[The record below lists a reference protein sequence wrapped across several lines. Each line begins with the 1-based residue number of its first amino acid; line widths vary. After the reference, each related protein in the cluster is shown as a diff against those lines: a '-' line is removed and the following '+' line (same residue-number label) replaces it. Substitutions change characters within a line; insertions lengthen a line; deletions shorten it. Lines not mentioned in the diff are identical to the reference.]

1 MVLWKNHNRSGTGK
15 RNGIGRAAALCVSR
29 RGRTES
35 RRSCP
40 FTLIELLIV
49 IAIIAILA
57 ALLLPALNMAREKA
71 RLSLCQ
77 GNLKQLASGYVMYA
91 SDFQDWIELSSYGVE
106 KSQERSGWFGASN
119 RIEYFNQGNLIRC
132 GYLSGLKVF
141 FCPSVI
147 DPKYSFAT
155 AQKWLEGNGKVDG
168 AAQWLYGGY
177 TARHSGV
184 TSGTQRVGFQ
194 VAYRKINQLETTSRN
209 GSRKLRQPAALIF
222 DYWGN
227 SSFATGGTDLSA
239 PDIVDHGRRINV
251 AYSDGHVKMDG
262 SRRFYNRSDVVPW
275 NCTDD
280 CWDNNPGPQ

>member
-1 MVLWKNHNRSGTGK
+1 MNRRK
-15 RNGIGRAAALCVSR
+15 RTVSCTSQIGF
-29 RGRTES
+29 
-35 RRSCP
+35 

-57 ALLLPALNMAREKA
+57 AMLLPALNMARAKA
-71 RLSLCQ
+71 QLALCQ
-77 GNLKQLASGYVMYA
+77 GNLKQLTSGYVMYA

-106 KSQERSGWFGASN
+106 KNQERSGWFGTSN
-119 RIEYFNQGNLIRC
+119 RIDYFNQGNLIRC

-141 FCPSVI
+141 FCPSI
-147 DPKYSFAT
+147 TNPKYSFAT

-168 AAQWLYGGY
+168 VAQWLYGGY
-177 TARHSGV
+177 TARHSGE
-184 TSGTQRVGFQ
+184 TADTERQGFQ
-194 VAYRKINQLETTSRN
+194 VVYRKINQLETTSPN

-239 PDIVDHGRRINV
+239 PDIAYHPVRQINV
-251 AYSDGHVKMDG
+251 GYSDGHVKTDR
-262 SRRFYNRSDVVPW
+262 SRRFYNRSDLVPW